1 MSAGQEVGEIFGA
14 GSGPANSLLRSP
26 TVIIAAV
33 GLWGMNIYLF
43 KLFNIDYNYVLTFD
57 LLKEQRELL
66 GKVGS
71 DDEDGRE
78 MEDGGNSVCSS
89 GNNNNQSL
97 LNRQG
102 NKQAGLTKS
111 NKRTSS
117 SSTTDKNDKQH
128 GHTHTLDSE
137 ITSSKLILL
146 SLTLLLTLHISTVL
160 WIDYIGGTSIGA
172 IFTFYILVLIGILLP
187 IQSTSWIRIAL
198 TTIFHRVFELIHPR
212 CFCLQGNNVLPRAIP
227 FVDVFF
233 ADAMCSL
240 SKVFFDWGML
250 WHVSSC
256 SICVH
261 LLLCV

>member
-1 MSAGQEVGEIFGA
+1 MSAGQEVGEIFGS

-43 KLFNIDYNYVLTFD
+43 KLFNIDYNSVLTFD
-57 LLKEQRELL
+57 LLKEQREL

-78 MEDGGNSVCSS
+78 MEDGSVCSG

-97 LNRQG
+97 LNRQS

-117 SSTTDKNDKQH
+117 TTTDKNDKQH
-128 GHTHTLDSE
+128 GHTQNIDSE

-172 IFTFYILVLIGILLP
+172 IFTFYTLVLFGILLP

-198 TTIFHRVFELIHPR
+198 TTIFHRAFELIHPR
-212 CFCLQGNNVLPRAIP
+212 CFCLQGNNVMPRSIP

-250 WHVSSC
+250 WHVSPVVC
-256 SICVH
+256 
-261 LLLCV
+261 

>member
-1 MSAGQEVGEIFGA
+1 MSAGQEVGEIFGS

-57 LLKEQRELL
+57 LLKEQREL
-66 GKVGS
+66 GKEVGS

-78 MEDGGNSVCSS
+78 VEDGSVCS
-89 GNNNNQSL
+89 GNGNNNNNQSL
-97 LNRQG
+97 LNRQS
-102 NKQAGLTKS
+102 NKQAGLSKS

-117 SSTTDKNDKQH
+117 TTTTDKNDKQH
-128 GHTHTLDSE
+128 GHTQNIDSE

-146 SLTLLLTLHISTVL
+146 SLTLLVTLHISTVL

-172 IFTFYILVLIGILLP
+172 IFTFYILVLVGILLP

-198 TTIFHRVFELIHPR
+198 TTIFHRAFELIHPR
-212 CFCLQGNNVLPRAIP
+212 CFCLQGNNVMPRSIP

-250 WHVSSC
+250 WHVSLVLYSC
-256 SICVH
+256 VCV
-261 LLLCV
+261 